1 MVGSI
6 TLLCAVLSLQ
16 SSAGP
21 ASQGLAGS
29 PHPEPRGHLSWID
42 ASTLA
47 ARIHAERGVEA
58 EPILGMAHERPE
70 PLAIVPVGGHARAEV
85 RTALAFWRMAA
96 AARRD
101 GVELQVSSGFRSQ
114 HEQAVLFDLYRRGRG
129 PLASRPGRSNHQ
141 SGHAL
146 DLETRSPQVRKWLK
160 RHAEDFGFLR
170 TVPSERWHFE
180 YWGRGE

>member
-16 SSAGP
+16 SSAVP

-141 SGHAL
+141 SGHAV